1 LLADGCVMEEDLAH
15 IFGKQLAK
23 VLRVGRNQSPL
34 VPLNDQSLPQRLA
47 SVCDANDS
55 QNIAIG
61 ARTDGMIATPCPASA
76 SASKVWGA
84 SDPCRFTTDPH
95 DNLCI

>member
-1 LLADGCVMEEDLAH
+1 MSRKLACLSDRNSSACSGIFARRRLRDGEDLAH

-23 VLRVGRNQSPL
+23 VLRVGRNGSPL

-47 SVCDANDS
+47 SVCDADDS

-61 ARTDGMIATPCPASA
+61 CQD
-76 SASKVWGA
+76 
-84 SDPCRFTTDPH
+84 
-95 DNLCI
+95 